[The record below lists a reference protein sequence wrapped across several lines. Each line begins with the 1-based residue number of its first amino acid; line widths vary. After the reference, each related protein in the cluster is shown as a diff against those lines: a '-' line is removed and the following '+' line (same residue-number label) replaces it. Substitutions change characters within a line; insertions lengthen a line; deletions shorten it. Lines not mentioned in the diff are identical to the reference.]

1 VGLQGTGVVE
11 TLVDGLAFPEC
22 PRWHDGELWLSEKR
36 AGRVLAV
43 SPGGD
48 VRTVVDVP
56 GGPGGIGWTPSGEL
70 LVLDMSAR
78 TLLRLDVDG
87 ALQTVAEL
95 DELTAG
101 RCNDMIVDAA
111 GRAYVGHFGY
121 DLLGGAPP
129 APATLV
135 LVEPDGSAR
144 TVAEDLH
151 FPNGCA
157 LTPDGTTLLVAES
170 AAGRITAFDVEAD
183 GSLSGRRVFAAVDGV
198 VPDGIALDAAGGLW
212 VSDPVGCAVV
222 RVEAGGAVT
231 ARVSTAPAGA
241 FACAL
246 GGDDGRTLFVCLYTE
261 QASQLADGAPPIG
274 SVATMR
280 LDIPTA

>member
-1 VGLQGTGVVE
+1 MGLQG

-43 SPGGD
+43 TPGGD
-48 VRTVVDVP
+48 TRTVAAVP
-56 GGPGGIGWTPSGEL
+56 GGPGGIGWTPDGDL
-70 LVLDMSAR
+70 LVLDMTAR
-78 TLLRLDVDG
+78 ALLRLDDEG
-87 ALQTVAEL
+87 LETVAEL
-95 DELTAG
+95 GELTVG
-101 RCNDMIVDAA
+101 RCNDMIVDGR

-121 DLLGGAPP
+121 DLLGGEPP

-170 AAGRITAFDVEAD
+170 AAGRITAFTVEAD
-183 GSLSGRRVFAAVDGV
+183 GALSGRRVFAAVDGV

-212 VSDPVGCAVV
+212 VSDPVGCALV
-222 RVEAGGAVT
+222 RVEAGGSVT

-261 QASQLADGAPPIG
+261 QASQRADGAPAIG

-280 LDIPTA
+280 VDIPAA

>member
-1 VGLQGTGVVE
+1 MSCG
-11 TLVDGLAFPEC
+11 C
-22 PRWHDGELWLSEKR
+22 PRSGPG
-36 AGRVLAV
+36 AVLAI
-43 SPGGD
+43 SAEGA

-56 GGPGGIGWTPSGEL
+56 GGPGGIGWTPRGEL

-78 TLLRLDVDG
+78 ALLRLGDEG
-87 ALQTVAEL
+87 LETVADL
-95 DELTAG
+95 GELTAG
-101 RCNDMIVDAA
+101 RCNDMIVDGR

-135 LVEPDGSAR
+135 LVEPDGTAR

-157 LTPDGTTLLVAES
+157 LTPDGATLLVAES

-183 GSLSGRRVFAAVDGV
+183 GALSERRVFAALDGV

-212 VSDPVGCAVV
+212 VSDPVGCALV
-222 RVEAGGAVT
+222 RVEPGGAVT

-274 SVATMR
+274 SVVTLRVDVPA
-280 LDIPTA
+280 A

>member
-1 VGLQGTGVVE
+1 MGLQGT
-11 TLVDGLAFPEC
+11 LADGLAFPEC

-36 AGRVLAV
+36 AGRILAI
-43 SPGGD
+43 SEEGAI
-48 VRTVVDVP
+48 RTVVDVP
-56 GGPGGIGWTPSGEL
+56 GGPGGIGWTPRGEL
-70 LVLDMSAR
+70 LVLDMTAR
-78 TLLRLDVDG
+78 ALLRLG
-87 ALQTVAEL
+87 EGGLETVADL
-95 DELTAG
+95 GELTDG
-101 RCNDMIVDAA
+101 RCNDMIVDAD

-121 DLLGGAPP
+121 DLLGGAVP

-157 LTPDGTTLLVAES
+157 LTPDGATLLVAES
-170 AAGRITAFDVEAD
+170 AAGRVTAFTVEAD
-183 GSLSGRRVFAAVDGV
+183 GSLSGRRVFAALDGV

-212 VSDPVGCAVV
+212 ISDPVGCAVV
-222 RVEAGGAVT
+222 RVESDGAVT
-231 ARVSTAPAGA
+231 SRVSTAPAGA

-274 SVATMR
+274 SVATLR
-280 LDIPTA
+280 VDVPAA

>member
-1 VGLQGTGVVE
+1 MARGLE

-22 PRWHDGELWLSEKR
+22 PRWHAGELWLSEKR

-43 SPGGD
+43 SPTGDD
-48 VRTVVDVP
+48 VRVVVDVP
-56 GGPGGIGWTPSGEL
+56 GGPGGLGWTPGGDL

-78 TLLRLDVDG
+78 RLLRFDG
-87 ALQTVAEL
+87 AHLHVVAEL
-95 DELTAG
+95 ASLTVG
-101 RCNDMIVDAA
+101 RCNDMVVDEQ

-144 TVAEDLH
+144 TVAHDLQ
-151 FPNGCA
+151 FPNGCE
-157 LTPDGTTLLVAES
+157 LTPDGATLLVAES
-170 AAGRITAFDVEAD
+170 GAGRVTQFDVAPD
-183 GSLSGRRVFAAVDGV
+183 GSLSARRVFAALDGV
-198 VPDGIALDAAGGLW
+198 VPDGIALDTDGGLW
-212 VSDPVGCAVV
+212 IGDPVGCQVV
-222 RVEAGGAVT
+222 RVEPGGAVT
-231 ARVSTAPAGA
+231 ERISTAPAGA

-261 QASQLADGAPPIG
+261 AASQMAEDAPPIG
-274 SVATMR
+274 SLAT
-280 LDIPTA
+280 LKL